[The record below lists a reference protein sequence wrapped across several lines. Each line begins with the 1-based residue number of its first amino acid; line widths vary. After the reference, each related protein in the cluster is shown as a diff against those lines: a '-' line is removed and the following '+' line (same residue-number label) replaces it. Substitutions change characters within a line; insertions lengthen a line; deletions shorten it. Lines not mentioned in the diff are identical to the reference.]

1 MTSRGSRLGRGNERY
16 AISVSGIPAID
27 LEPLDAV
34 VARCNDLFT
43 FAPHLE
49 PDDAMLANRNQMQK
63 QVSEASEALE
73 RARTTLS
80 RVTKTLHEATLAAAM
95 RVPSL
100 LSGDHWYEDTDL
112 LSLWHEDLRQM
123 LKVKPPRDTAHFHAY
138 VKLVLI
144 ASVDDYSRRYRA
156 TPHYAIQ
163 FPAREPDFARRSVG
177 LICNVLK
184 MDGGK
189 AAGFHLLI
197 WGKIRLLRNYDNSP
211 VDGIDANRY
220 RPLFDRAIEALLK
233 RQRYSGYASCVSVSE
248 PFPDY
253 YDVARARRDLYAE
266 WHHTGCDED
275 EIREDDEDS
284 PRIPGQCWHRR
295 NEALMASLNDHA
307 YREVKQN
314 VFLATAHV
322 LPPELVECVLDIA
335 LECEDVPVCPG
346 LRDEGVAYLRA
357 YDACRNIAT

>member
-1 MTSRGSRLGRGNERY
+1 MTSRGSRLGRANERY
-16 AISVSGIPAID
+16 AISVSGVPEID

-34 VARCNDLFT
+34 VARCNNLFT

-49 PDDAMLANRNQMQK
+49 PDDAMLANRDQMQE

-95 RVPSL
+95 KVPSL
-100 LSGDHWYEDTDL
+100 LCGDHWYEDTDL

-138 VKLVLI
+138 VKRMLT
-144 ASVDDYSRRYRA
+144 ASVDDHSRRYRA
-156 TPHYAIQ
+156 TPQYAIQ

-177 LICNVLK
+177 LICNLLK
-184 MDGGK
+184 MDGSK

-197 WGKIRLLRNYDNSP
+197 WGKIKLLRNYDDSP
-211 VDGIDANRY
+211 VEGIDANRY

-233 RQRYSGYASCVSVSE
+233 RQRYSGYASCVSISE

-275 EIREDDEDS
+275 EIREDDQDS

-322 LPPELVECVLDIA
+322 LPPELVECVLDFA